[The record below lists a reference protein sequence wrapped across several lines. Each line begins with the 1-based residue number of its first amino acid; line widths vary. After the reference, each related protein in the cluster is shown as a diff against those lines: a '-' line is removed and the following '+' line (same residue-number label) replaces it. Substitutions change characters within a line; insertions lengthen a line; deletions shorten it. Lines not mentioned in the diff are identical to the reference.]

1 MVDFFDITFNLNN
14 GTYNPYKKPNNPL
27 LYINKSC
34 NHQPQMIYQLRR
46 IYTDRLSRN
55 SSNNEVFNASKREY
69 EEALNVVVIV
79 SLVSRSSNQAKVS
92 SIKYSYLAHFPTQ
105 SPLLHPGK
113 KLYCRK
119 WNFLALTL
127 KNFLYVVK
135 KAFHFRKWNPA
146 LYTPSPKNK
155 RNPPW
160 ENFFYFRKRKPQ
172 INKQKSLLWRNF
184 LLLEPSTETFIKT
197 RMGDLK
203 SNLASRGNRKRE
215 SFGDM

>member
-1 MVDFFDITFNLNN
+1 MEIFKDVGFSIDIETNSKVVDFFDITFNLNN

-69 EEALNVVVIV
+69 EEALKCCGYSII
-79 SLVSRSSNQAKVS
+79 SFSFKQSSKSQQYKIQLPSALPNP
-92 SIKYSYLAHFPTQ
+92 IP
-105 SPLLHPGK
+105 SPPPRK

-146 LYTPSPKNK
+146 LYTPGLKNK

-172 INKQKSLLWRNF
+172 INKQKSLL
-184 LLLEPSTETFIKT
+184 
-197 RMGDLK
+197 
-203 SNLASRGNRKRE
+203 
-215 SFGDM
+215 